1 MPTFTEPFR
10 PYEVLISE
18 APGTLSRESVTVVS
32 GQGALSPGQVM
43 AKITASGKYVKYD
56 NVGSDGSEVAAAIL
70 LQAVDATSADA
81 DVVAVVRL
89 AEVKIDALVWDSGV
103 DGAGQTAGL
112 VDLATDYIKAR

>member
-18 APGTLSRESVTVVS
+18 APGTLSRESITITS
-32 GQGALSPGQVM
+32 GQGALSAGYVV
-43 AKITASGKYVKYD
+43 AKLSATGKYVKYD
-56 NVGSDGSEVAAAIL
+56 NAGSDGSETAAAIL

-89 AEVKIDALVWDSGV
+89 AEVKTDALVWDSGV
-103 DGAGQTAGL
+103 DGAGKTAGL
-112 VDLATDYIKAR
+112 VDLATAFIKAR